1 MATVFMKVLERW
13 PPAYH
18 RGIAWLTAGR
28 LHRIHR
34 AIAEGW
40 VRPGDRVLDVGCGD
54 GHLAALCAGRGAQVV
69 GVDISRAMLE
79 EAARRLEAQGL
90 TGQVRLVEGDA
101 AHLESLLPGQQ
112 FDLIAFSLV
121 LSEMGDAQARQ
132 ALAAAR
138 SLLAPGGRLV
148 VVDEVVPEPLWARA
162 CYALV
167 RIPLSLLTWLLTRG
181 STYPLRGLAT
191 TLREEGWE
199 AVRQEHFLAGAL
211 TLILARPAAAPAPE
225 ALAQVPEL
233 PARWTLGDV
242 LKHIYCLLM
251 RLVPPYASLRPGLY
265 RLGHPGPDAPVLVT
279 GNYYLTAHRLAR
291 AARGVDAWVVVADSN
306 GVNVWCGAGG
316 GHLAADKVAHALRT
330 SGVAERVAHRRA
342 ILPQLCANGV
352 KGSEVERQSGWEVL
366 WGPVYARDLP
376 AYLARGCEKTDAMR
390 QVEFRLGQ
398 RLEMAVVMWQFYALL
413 GALVLAFLAPHL
425 ILPALGISL
434 GMFLFTG
441 LTWPWW
447 PTRNG
452 LWQGVL
458 LGALCLAVLAGVAW
472 WGPGMPRRSLL
483 NWALALV
490 GMALFVGADYQ
501 GGSPLMRAGE
511 AEHFAIVFPVEL
523 GLLALYLVS
532 RTWAF

>member
-28 LHRIHR
+28 LHCIHQT
-34 AIAEGW
+34 IAERW
-40 VRPGDRVLDVGCGD
+40 VRPSDRVLDVGCGD
-54 GHLAALCAGRGAQVV
+54 GYLAVLCASRGAQVV
-69 GVDISRAMLE
+69 GVDISPTMLE
-79 EAARRLEAQGL
+79 EATRRLAAQGL
-90 TGQVRLVEGDA
+90 TDQVRLVEGDA
-101 AHLESLLPGQQ
+101 AHLVSLLPGQQ
-112 FDLIAFSLV
+112 FDLIVFSLV
-121 LSEMGDAQARQ
+121 LSEMGDAQARR

-148 VVDEVVPEPLWARA
+148 VVDEVIPDPLWARVL
-162 CYALV
+162 YALV
-167 RIPLSLLTWLLTRG
+167 RIPLGLLTWLLTRG
-181 STYPLRGLAT
+181 STYPLQGLAG

-199 AVRQEHFLAGAL
+199 AVREDRFLAGTL
-211 TLILARPAAAPAPE
+211 TLVLARPAVAPTPA

-233 PARWTLGDV
+233 PARWTPGDV

-251 RLVPPYASLRPGLY
+251 RLVPPYPSLRPGLY

-291 AARGVDAWVVVADSN
+291 AARGVDAWIVVADSN

-316 GHLAADKVAHALRT
+316 GHLTAEKVAHGLVA
-330 SGVAERVAHRRA
+330 SGVAERVVHRRA

-352 KGSEVERQSGWEVL
+352 KGSEVERRTGWQVF
-366 WGPVYARDLP
+366 WGPVYARDIP
-376 AYLARGCEKTDAMR
+376 AYLAQGCAKTDAMR
-390 QVEFRLGQ
+390 QAEFRLGQ

-413 GALVLAFLAPHL
+413 AAIVLAFVAPHL

-434 GMFLFTG
+434 GMFLFVG

-452 LWQGVL
+452 LWQGLLLAGLSLVL
-458 LGALCLAVLAGVAW
+458 LFGAAW
-472 WGPGMPRRSLL
+472 LTPGMSRRSLFH
-483 NWALALV
+483 WALALV
-490 GMALFVGADYQ
+490 AMALFVGADYQ

-523 GLLALYLVS
+523 GLLALYLAS
-532 RTWAF
+532 RTWVF